1 MIAAALERL
10 NVTRPSESD
19 VRRALA
25 AGGAWGLIL
34 AAGLTAMSA
43 WQCGGVCLEDVAF
56 ISATSIA
63 AGILGIGPV
72 VAFGRTAS

>member
-1 MIAAALERL
+1 MMAAVLERL
-10 NVTRPSESD
+10 SLPRPAKPD
-19 VRRALA
+19 VQRALA

-43 WQCGGVCLEDVAF
+43 WQCGGLCLEDVAF
-56 ISATSIA
+56 ISAVSIA

-72 VAFGRTAS
+72 VAFGSKRR